1 MIPADILALV
11 PGCADGQPPLQV
23 VPLPGGRGCN
33 RVLRVDTR
41 AGRFVLRQRQ
51 PPLDRPGAAAQMEL
65 RSQVLAAGAG
75 LAPRVINAALDG
87 RWLLMDFI
95 DAPLWTEEQL
105 LSAGGVMRLGERL
118 AQLHA
123 LPAPAALPAFDPV
136 AIAHGYLGQLRAED
150 ESAAIAHQPLVSRVR
165 ELSQAISGLAGDN
178 VLNHGDLQI
187 ANMLGAGPVLID
199 WEYAQI
205 VDATY
210 DIACLLTYY
219 PRLEGQLDRLLG
231 SAGLSNLAE
240 QAVLTLQRDRF
251 ACLDRLWAAVH
262 STKAG

>member
-11 PGCADGQPPLQV
+11 PGCADGRPPLQV
-23 VPLPGGRGCN
+23 LPLPGGRGCN
-33 RVLRVDTR
+33 LVLRIDTT

-65 RSQVLAAGAG
+65 RSQVLAAAAG

-95 DAPLWTEEQL
+95 DAPLWTEAQL
-105 LSAGGVMRLGERL
+105 LSADGVMRLGTRL

-123 LPAPAALPAFDPV
+123 LPVPAALPAFDAV
-136 AIAHGYLGQLRAED
+136 AIAHGYIGQLHAVD
-150 ESAAIAHQPLVSRVR
+150 ESVATAHQPLVCRVR
-165 ELSQAISGLAGDN
+165 ELSQAIAGLAGADA
-178 VLNHGDLQI
+178 LNHGDLQI
-187 ANMLGAGPVLID
+187 ANMLGAAPVLID
-199 WEYAQI
+199 WEYAQV

-240 QAVLTLQRDRF
+240 QAVLALQRERF
-251 ACLDRLWAAVH
+251 SCLDRLWTAVN

>member
-1 MIPADILALV
+1 MIPADILALI
-11 PGCADGQPPLQV
+11 PGCAEGQPPLLVQK
-23 VPLPGGRGCN
+23 LPGGRGCN
-33 RVLRVDTR
+33 LVLRIDTM

-65 RSQVLAAGAG
+65 RSQVLAAAVG
-75 LAPRVINAALDG
+75 LAPRVLNAALDG
-87 RWLLMDFI
+87 RWLLMDYI
-95 DAPLWTEEQL
+95 DAPLWTEEHL
-105 LSAGGVMRLGERL
+105 LSAAGVARLGARL
-118 AQLHA
+118 AQLHE
-123 LPAPAALPAFDPV
+123 LPIPGGLPAFDAL
-136 AIAHGYLGQLRAED
+136 AIANGYFGQLQAVD
-150 ESAAIAHQPLVSRVR
+150 AAVAAVHKPLLSHVR

-187 ANMLGAGPVLID
+187 ANMLGDAPVLID

-219 PRLEGQLDRLLG
+219 PRLEAQLDRLLG

-240 QAVLTLQRDRF
+240 QAVLALQRQRF
-251 ACLDRLWAAVH
+251 ACLDRLWTAVNN
-262 STKAG
+262 TKAG

>member
-1 MIPADILALV
+1 MIPPDILALI
-11 PGCADGQPPLQV
+11 PGCAEGEPPQLVQ
-23 VPLPGGRGCN
+23 PLPGGRGCN
-33 RVLRVDTR
+33 LVLRVDTG
-41 AGRFVLRQRQ
+41 AGRFVLRQRR

-65 RSQVLAAGAG
+65 RGQVLAATAG
-75 LAPRVINAALDG
+75 IAPRVINAALDG

-95 DAPLWTEEQL
+95 DAPLWTEDHL
-105 LSAGGVMRLGERL
+105 LSAEGVARLGSRL
-118 AQLHA
+118 EQLHA
-123 LPAPAALPAFDPV
+123 LPAPAGVPAFD
-136 AIAHGYLGQLRAED
+136 AELIANGYISQLQAGD
-150 ESAAIAHQPLVSRVR
+150 AAAAAAHLPLVSRVR
-165 ELSQAISGLAGDN
+165 DLSQAISGLAGNN

-187 ANMLGAGPVLID
+187 GNLLGTAPVMID

-219 PRLEGQLDRLLG
+219 PRLEARLDRLLA

-240 QAVLTLQRDRF
+240 QAVLTLQRERF
-251 ACLDRLWAAVH
+251 ACLDRLWNAVN